1 MYYLHKIYYQLIDTK
16 TVNLYRLILLIE
28 EYTNLYRQRV
38 MHNRGEFTIL
48 DKINTLFYL
57 QDSSVRYHNFMKI
70 DQLQTK
76 IEETYHEICQRPES
90 KEYKINTDKFKEFYI
105 DQFYHIQQEPDTAI
119 KWIKND
125 IQLMNDTQTTSL
137 IF

>member
-28 EYTNLYRQRV
+28 EYTSLYKQRV
-38 MHNRGEFTIL
+38 MNNRGEFSII
-48 DKINTLFYL
+48 DKINPLFYF
-57 QDSSVRYHNFMKI
+57 QDTSARYHNFMKI

-76 IEETYHEICQRPES
+76 IEETYYEICQRPDS
-90 KEYKINTDKFKEFYI
+90 KDYKINTDKFKEFYI
-105 DQFYHIQQEPDTAI
+105 EQFYHIQQEPDTAI

-125 IQLMNDTQTTSL
+125 LV
-137 IF
+137 